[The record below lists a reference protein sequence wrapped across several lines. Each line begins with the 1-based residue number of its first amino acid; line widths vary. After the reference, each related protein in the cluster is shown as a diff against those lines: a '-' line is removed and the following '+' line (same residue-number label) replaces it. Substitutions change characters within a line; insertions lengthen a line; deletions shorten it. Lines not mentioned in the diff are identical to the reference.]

1 MFWSYNLLRHSC
13 LERYTYLSFSWSVNG
28 KLDLLYMFFTFSY
41 IYRTTNII
49 KCNSRLKSKI
59 DFFLSDIFNL
69 QLNHCFVMASIHNRS
84 ETSFKHCL
92 NLLLDS
98 AQWDQVNYKDE
109 QIGFS
114 HINFPNRPLNI
125 QHAKSPFLGATGLE
139 PTRCSETRITT
150 ASLQYLRTF
159 IRKER
164 ELVCAYGNHS
174 GSL

>member
-1 MFWSYNLLRHSC
+1 
-13 LERYTYLSFSWSVNG
+13 V
-28 KLDLLYMFFTFSY
+28 
-41 IYRTTNII
+41 
-49 KCNSRLKSKI
+49 
-59 DFFLSDIFNL
+59 
-69 QLNHCFVMASIHNRS
+69 ASIHNRS

-114 HINFPNRPLNI
+114 HINFPNRPLNM
-125 QHAKSPFLGATGLE
+125 QHAKSPFLGENGLE
-139 PTRCSETRITT
+139 PTRCSEIQITT

-159 IRKER
+159 IRKES
-164 ELVCAYGNHS
+164 EVVYAYGNHS